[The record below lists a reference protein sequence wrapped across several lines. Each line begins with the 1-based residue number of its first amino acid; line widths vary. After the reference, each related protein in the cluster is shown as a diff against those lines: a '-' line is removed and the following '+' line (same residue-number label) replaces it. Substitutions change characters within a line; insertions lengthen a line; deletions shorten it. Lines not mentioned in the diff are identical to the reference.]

1 MSDPQPKTVY
11 CMDLGTGTIDILLR
25 DAAKLPENWTRIVAP
40 SPALTHMKAV
50 ERAPGPVFVDG
61 WVVGGGPFKK
71 ALVKHA
77 ARHRTVLHPNVSAIV
92 KNNLQVVLDAG
103 IEVGEEV
110 PEGATKIWADELRI
124 ADHLDILAKLGE
136 DPPDGFAVAV
146 QDHGGSDDG
155 LPDRVHRFSEFQ
167 EILDKR
173 PHLQDFAFTA
183 ATVPAP
189 FRRMQTACRYLEE
202 HGGGRPY
209 LVMDTVFA
217 GLLGCLASRPQE
229 TAGVHLAV
237 NIGNSHTTAALVDD
251 EEVVALFE
259 HHTRI
264 FKRDGDLLA
273 TRLGEFVAGA
283 LTEQGVRD
291 DGGCGVW
298 YREAGAQRT
307 PVAARCSG
315 PRREILAG
323 RTLPDGTVAEE
334 AFAGVD
340 PMMVGPLGLA
350 AAWDRLHGGD
360 A

>member
-1 MSDPQPKTVY
+1 MADPTKTVY
-11 CMDLGTGTIDILLR
+11 CMDLGTGTIDLLYR
-25 DAAKLPENWTRIVAP
+25 DPAKLPENWTRIVAP
-40 SPALTHMKAV
+40 SPALVHMNQVYA
-50 ERAPGPVFVDG
+50 APGPLFVDG

-77 ARHRTVLHPNVSAIV
+77 AKHKTVLTPRCAAIV
-92 KNNLQVVLDAG
+92 KNNRQVVLDAG
-103 IEVGEEV
+103 IEVSEDK
-110 PEGATKIWADELRI
+110 PEGATEIWADELRI
-124 ADHLDILAKLGE
+124 ADHLAVLEKLGE
-136 DPPDGFAVAV
+136 PPPDGFSVAV

-167 EILDKR
+167 TILDTR
-173 PHLQDFAFTA
+173 PALEDFAFTA

-189 FRRMQTACRYLEE
+189 FLRMRTACEYLEK

-217 GLLGCLASRPQE
+217 GLLGCLASRPE
-229 TAGVHLAV
+229 EVAGVHLAV
-237 NIGNSHTTAALVDD
+237 NIGNSHATAALVDSG
-251 EEVVALFE
+251 EVVALFE
-259 HHTRI
+259 HHTRV

-273 TRLGEFVAGA
+273 TRLGEFCAGV
-283 LTEQGVRD
+283 LTEEGVRE

-298 YREAGAQRT
+298 YREPGRAVT

-315 PRREILAG
+315 PRREILGG
-323 RTLPDGTVAEE
+323 RTLPDGTVAEV

-340 PMMVGPLGLA
+340 AMMVGPLGLA
-350 AAWDRLHGGD
+350 AAWDRKYG